1 MCTYMIG
8 RDVLFEVE
16 IMQGKSV
23 AEACCQCPL
32 NVGLIK
38 YRIHDIL
45 DSCSGFDILSKDV
58 SFTWHF
64 TLNGKIDFGLTIS
77 YQKPFLCPRIG

>member
-1 MCTYMIG
+1 MCTYMIV

-16 IMQGKSV
+16 IMQGKSL

-32 NVGLIK
+32 TVGLIK

-45 DSCSGFDILSKDV
+45 DSYSAFDSL
-58 SFTWHF
+58 
-64 TLNGKIDFGLTIS
+64 
-77 YQKPFLCPRIG
+77 